1 MTTILADT
9 HYLGC
14 VASDVKKILF
24 LTIFSLATSAVL
36 ADVGDNYFS
45 IKLGSSNSK
54 NAGTSS
60 LITQVNKS
68 GTTTN
73 NDLGRSDV
81 LGISIGKYLSE
92 RFRGEIGISQR
103 KGFKYHTTAPALP
116 ENYYKA
122 DVESF
127 AVFLNGYVDAQPMTF
142 LQNSVTTYVG
152 AGIGISR
159 NKMNPLSIHSEGVLL
174 GTASSNTETE
184 LALKFAL
191 GALINLS
198 DNVSVDLNYQYV
210 DLGDIESG
218 KNLSWD
224 TRDMV
229 APYSDPE
236 ISSTEFNVGLQIAF

>member
-1 MTTILADT
+1 M
-9 HYLGC
+9 
-14 VASDVKKILF
+14 KKILL
-24 LTIFSLATSAVL
+24 LTIFSMITSGAL

-68 GTTTN
+68 GKTTN

-92 RFRGEIGISQR
+92 HFRGEIGISQR
-103 KGFKYHTTAPALP
+103 KGYKYHTTAPPAIL

-127 AVFLNGYVDAQPMTF
+127 AVFLNGYLDAQPMTF

-159 NKMNPLSIHSEGVLL
+159 NKMNPLSIYRDGILL

-224 TRDMV
+224 ARDLV
-229 APYSDPE
+229 APYSGPE
-236 ISSTEFNVGLQIAF
+236 ITSNEFNVGLQIAF

>member
-1 MTTILADT
+1 M
-9 HYLGC
+9 
-14 VASDVKKILF
+14 KKILL
-24 LTIFSLATSAVL
+24 LTIFSMITSGAL

-92 RFRGEIGISQR
+92 HFRGEIGISQR
-103 KGFKYHTTAPALP
+103 KGFKYHTTVPALP

-224 TRDMV
+224 ARDLV
-229 APYSDPE
+229 APYSGPE
-236 ISSTEFNVGLQIAF
+236 ITSNEFNVGLQIAF

>member
-1 MTTILADT
+1 M
-9 HYLGC
+9 
-14 VASDVKKILF
+14 KKILF
-24 LTIFSLATSAVL
+24 ISILSLASTL
-36 ADVGDNYFS
+36 ALGDIGDNFFS

-73 NDLGRSDV
+73 NDLGRSNV
-81 LGISIGKYLSE
+81 LGISVGKYFNE

-103 KGFKYHTTAPALP
+103 KGFKYHTTVPALP

-152 AGIGISR
+152 GGIGISR
-159 NKMNPLSIHSEGVLL
+159 NKMNALSIHSEGVLL

-184 LALKFAL
+184 FAFKFAL
-191 GALINLS
+191 GTLINLS

-210 DLGDIESG
+210 DLGDIKSG
-218 KNLSWD
+218 TNLSWD
-224 TRDMV
+224 ARDLV
-229 APYSDPE
+229 APYSGPE
-236 ISSTEFNVGLQIAF
+236 ITSNEFNVGLQIIF

>member
-1 MTTILADT
+1 M
-9 HYLGC
+9 
-14 VASDVKKILF
+14 KKILF
-24 LTIFSLATSAVL
+24 ITILSLASTL
-36 ADVGDNYFS
+36 AIADIGDNFFS

-54 NAGTSS
+54 NAGTTTFTS
-60 LITQVNKS
+60 QVNKS
-68 GTTTN
+68 GTTAN
-73 NDLGRSDV
+73 NDLGRSSV
-81 LGISIGKYLSE
+81 LGISVGKYFSE

-103 KGFKYHTTAPALP
+103 KGFKYNALIYNP
-116 ENYYKA
+116 TENYKA

-184 LALKFAL
+184 LAFKFAL
-191 GALINLS
+191 GTLINLS

-210 DLGDIESG
+210 DLGDIKSG
-218 KNLSWD
+218 TNLSWD
-224 TRDMV
+224 ARDLV
-229 APYSDPE
+229 APYSGPE
-236 ISSTEFNVGLQIAF
+236 ITSNEFNVGLQIAF

>member
-1 MTTILADT
+1 MR
-9 HYLGC
+9 
-14 VASDVKKILF
+14 KILF
-24 LTIFSLATSAVL
+24 FTMLSLSTTMTL
-36 ADVGDNYFS
+36 AEVGDNFFS

-73 NDLGRSDV
+73 NDLGRSNV
-81 LGISIGKYLSE
+81 LGISVGKYFSE

-103 KGFKYHTTAPALP
+103 KGFKYHTTAPGLP

-184 LALKFAL
+184 FAFKFAL

-210 DLGDIESG
+210 DLGDIKSG
-218 KNLSWD
+218 TNLSWD
-224 TRDMV
+224 SRDLK
-229 APYSDPE
+229 APYSGPE
-236 ISSTEFNVGLQIAF
+236 ITSNEFNVGLQIAF

>member
-1 MTTILADT
+1 MITSGALAD
-9 HYLGC
+9 
-14 VASDVKKILF
+14 I
-24 LTIFSLATSAVL
+24 
-36 ADVGDNYFS
+36 GDNFFS

-54 NAGTSS
+54 NAG
-60 LITQVNKS
+60 ITTAINQFNSS

-92 RFRGEIGISQR
+92 HFRGEIGISQR
-103 KGFKYHTTAPALP
+103 KGFKYHTTVPALP

-184 LALKFAL
+184 FAFKFAL
-191 GALINLS
+191 GTLINLS

-210 DLGDIESG
+210 DLGDIKSG
-218 KNLSWD
+218 TNLSWD
-224 TRDMV
+224 SRDLK
-229 APYSDPE
+229 APYSGAE
-236 ISSTEFNVGLQIAF
+236 ITSNEFNVGLQIAF

>member
-1 MTTILADT
+1 M
-9 HYLGC
+9 
-14 VASDVKKILF
+14 KKILF
-24 LTIFSLATSAVL
+24 ITILSLASSLAL
-36 ADVGDNYFS
+36 ADIGDNFFS

-92 RFRGEIGISQR
+92 HFRGEIGISQR

-159 NKMNPLSIHSEGVLL
+159 NKMNPLSIYNDWALL

-184 LALKFAL
+184 FAFKFAL

-210 DLGDIESG
+210 DLGDIKSG
-218 KNLSWD
+218 TNLSWD
-224 TRDMV
+224 SRDLK
-229 APYSDPE
+229 APYSGPE
-236 ISSTEFNVGLQIAF
+236 ITSNEFNVGLQIAF